1 MKKTLLY
8 SLAAMASLAL
18 ASCAGDYDDWANP
31 QANEQEASVA
41 NAVTFANGPE
51 AESSMADEDGIINLV
66 TVNFNSTDAN
76 ITGYTFKDVKVNGVA
91 INGTMVGNNVQVSA
105 SELEKLVCEH
115 YKSRASVARDLNVET
130 QVSINLASG
139 DAESI
144 TTKGETTGKFTPTAT
159 PQLDEKGYY
168 MLGQVNGNG
177 WNEKSPVWMNKI
189 ADGVYQLKVTT
200 TEDQNWFK
208 FYAGSNFVSGDWDS
222 INKGALGCKENGSED
237 PFGYILYNGDSWGEL
252 QTPVIPGAG
261 TWIVTLDMNNLTY
274 TVQKPVLYMAG
285 DANGWNQIDYLS
297 GEDGVNYTGFMYL
310 NQNGFKFCTQ
320 QNWDGTNYGATY
332 FSKEGDNI
340 IMTEEAGYYKVEVDL
355 SAKTYTLTPITTIG
369 VIGDATEGG
378 WDADQ
383 NMTYVPYNSET
394 KEPGY
399 WEIKDINLTAGTIKF
414 RANDAWDISWG
425 GDINSLT
432 TNNGGNITV
441 DAGTYD
447 IKLYAWADGYAKCE
461 LTKK

>member
-1 MKKTLLY
+1 MTKKILFAFVI
-8 SLAAMASLAL
+8 AAGL
-18 ASCAGDYDDWANP
+18 ASCSEDYTDWNNP
-31 QANEQEASVA
+31 QHNDAEEAVA
-41 NAVTFANGPE
+41 AAYGVQFAGSGVDVNMGDENNPE
-51 AESSMADEDGIINLV
+51 KIKLVSMATSNP
-66 TVNFNSTDAN
+66 
-76 ITGYTFKDVKVNGVA
+76 DVDSLRFMSIKVNNQVIPYTVEGNDAYVSTYSLDSCAMVALKTRKYEKRELNVDVEATVYPKSKTAVA
-91 INGTMVGNNVQVSA
+91 I
-105 SELEKLVCEH
+105 
-115 YKSRASVARDLNVET
+115 
-130 QVSINLASG
+130 
-139 DAESI
+139 
-144 TTKGETTGKFTPTAT
+144 KGELKQNETPIPT
-159 PQLDEKGYY
+159 PEIDPKGYY
-168 MLGQVNGNG
+168 ILGDIENVGWTPSKGLMMEDKGNG
-177 WNEKSPVWMNKI
+177 I
-189 ADGVYQLKVTT
+189 YTATVTT
-200 TEDQNWFK
+200 TNDENWFK
-208 FYAGSNFVSGDWDS
+208 FYGATGFSTDDNWDLV
-222 INKGALGCKENGSED
+222 NQYQYGCQV
-237 PFGYILYNGDSWGEL
+237 NGDAATFNMLEWKDVK
-252 QTPVIPGAG
+252 TPTIAGAG
-261 TWIVTLDMNNLTY
+261 TWIVTLDMINCTY
-274 TVQKPVLYMAG
+274 TIKKPILYMAG
-285 DANGWNQIDYLS
+285 DANGWDQIDYLAS
-297 GEDGVNYTGFMYL
+297 EDGSSFTGFMYL
-310 NQNGFKFCTQ
+310 NQNGFKFCSEP
-320 QNWDGTNYGATY
+320 NWDGTNYGATY

-383 NMTYVPYNSET
+383 DMTYVPYNSET